1 MQNNAQINIEK
12 ISRGCLKVLAVVN
25 TMEFQFIVVIQT
37 QNKNFD
43 MANSVQRKLEK
54 SLESF
59 DCSIYTRFSC
69 IQCKSLLTSLT
80 IQYKW
85 RYTISCVAIYCNILR
100 DDFGGG
106 DTHTSV
112 CVCVCVCVCVYVYV
126 CVCVCVCVD

>member
-43 MANSVQRKLEK
+43 MANSVQRKLKK

-69 IQCKSLLTSLT
+69 IQCKPLLTSLT
-80 IQYKW
+80 IQYQS
-85 RYTISCVAIYCNILR
+85 RYTISCVAIYCETILVVEIL
-100 DDFGGG
+100 
-106 DTHTSV
+106 THRCV
-112 CVCVCVCVCVYVYV
+112 CVCVCVCVCGLIF
-126 CVCVCVCVD
+126 